1 MEYNGKCKGDIEMAR
16 KNFGSPVEE
25 KLQERFKE
33 VCKQQ
38 GLKQNEVVEALMQ
51 GYVDGK
57 IKISKKV
64 IYEIRQEN

>member
-1 MEYNGKCKGDIEMAR
+1 MAR

-25 KLQERFKE
+25 KLQEEFKE

-38 GLKQNEVVEALMQ
+38 GLKQNEVIEALMQ

-57 IKISKKV
+57 IQISKKL
-64 IYEIRQEN
+64 IYEIKQEN

>member
-1 MEYNGKCKGDIEMAR
+1 MAR

-38 GLKQNEVVEALMQ
+38 GLKQNEVVEVLMQ

>member
-1 MEYNGKCKGDIEMAR
+1 MAR

-33 VCKQQ
+33 VCKEE
-38 GLKQNEVVEALMQ
+38 GFKQNEVLEALMQ

-64 IYEIRQEN
+64 IYEIQQEN

>member
-1 MEYNGKCKGDIEMAR
+1 MAR

-57 IKISKKV
+57 IQISKKV
-64 IYEIRQEN
+64 TYEIRQEN

>member
-1 MEYNGKCKGDIEMAR
+1 MAR

-25 KLQERFKE
+25 KLQDEFKE

-38 GLKQNEVVEALMQ
+38 GFKQNEVIEALMQ

-57 IKISKKV
+57 IQISKKL
-64 IYEIRQEN
+64 IYEIHQKD

>member
-1 MEYNGKCKGDIEMAR
+1 MAR

-38 GLKQNEVVEALMQ
+38 GFKQNEVVEALMQ

-57 IKISKKV
+57 IQISKKV
-64 IYEIRQEN
+64 TYEIRQEN

>member
-1 MEYNGKCKGDIEMAR
+1 MAR

-25 KLQERFKE
+25 KLQEEFKK

-38 GLKQNEVVEALMQ
+38 GFKQNEVIEALMQ

-57 IKISKKV
+57 IQISKKV
-64 IYEIRQEN
+64 IYEIQQKD